1 MTLKSPLDYKIEP
14 VHPKGN
20 QFWVFI
26 GRTDAEAETQ
36 IFCLPDK
43 KSWLIGKVPEAGK
56 DWRQEKGTTEDEMVG
71 WHDSMDMSLR
81 KLWELVMDREAW
93 RAAVHGVSNSWTG
106 LSRLNWTGSG
116 WGLDGHSILCLQIWQ
131 VTFFI
136 HNASSWPWICLMF
149 MGPLFTVFIHITQK
163 ITSFE
168 HYPHV
173 LVSTYHVGHKLNTLV
188 CLRKA
193 YLFPHPCAYI
203 RTRSHMAG
211 NKRD

>member
-1 MTLKSPLDYKIEP
+1 MHWKDWYGSWNSKTLATWCKDLTHLKIPSCWE
-14 VHPKGN
+14 K
-20 QFWVFI
+20 
-26 GRTDAEAETQ
+26 T
-36 IFCLPDK
+36 
-43 KSWLIGKVPEAGK
+43 EAGRRRGQQRMR
-56 DWRQEKGTTEDEMVG
+56 WLYGIT
-71 WHDSMDMSLR
+71 DSMDMSLR